1 MSKVRV
7 NVVATKDDTQSVEV
21 HRLVAAPDKIEALE
35 GRMTTA
41 ETGVEAAVKR
51 TSSTG
56 AASMPVGSEAQRPGT
71 AGNGMFRYNSDK
83 HQFEGYQNGKWG
95 AIGGGSHVLSVTW
108 EPSRDILGEGFVAAD
123 GQTLSRAT
131 YPDAWAAIN
140 AGKVPVVDDSV
151 WLSDPTQ
158 RGKFSRGD
166 GSTTFRVPDYN
177 GKSSGTLGA
186 VFQRGDGALSAAIA
200 GVIQQD
206 SIKQH
211 DHDLV
216 VRTDSSALSGN
227 AGGVDGPQGVVSGG
241 SWATSTQSIYGVQP
255 SGGNETRPLNVTGVW
270 VIKLF
275 GAVVNVGSADAAQL
289 ASDYANLAA
298 QVQTAYK
305 PSNLVGIVSQLA
317 GVPTGAVIERGSN
330 ANGEY
335 IRWADGTQLC
345 WRMDTVDR
353 SFPFAYGALF
363 RTDILTFGFPAEF
376 AFPPV
381 VAPLCGSSAQLISGA
396 INSVPTNVAV
406 SIAATSAASTA
417 IGRLGFFASGRWY

>member
-1 MSKVRV
+1 MSYFGQSPSFGDFPFQVLTGDG
-7 NVVATKDDTQSVEV
+7 TKTYKTSFKTAGERGV
-21 HRLVAAPDKIEALE
+21 LVFIN
-35 GRMTTA
+35 G
-41 ETGVEAAVKR
+41 AV
-51 TSSTG
+51 
-56 AASMPVGSEAQRPGT
+56 QRPGIDYT
-71 AGNGMFRYNSDK
+71 AAGDVIVFSENINPGAQIFVYGMGLPKTEITNGESIANSVPL
-83 HQFEGYQNGKWG
+83 F
-95 AIGGGSHVLSVTW
+95 SVQW
-108 EPSRDILGEGFVAAD
+108 WPSRSNIPAGYVAAD
-123 GQTLSRAT
+123 GQELSRNT
-131 YPDAWAAIN
+131 FTDAWQGIQARN
-140 AGKVPVVDDSV
+140 VPVVAEAT
-151 WLSDPTQ
+151 WQATPTE
-158 RGKFSRGD
+158 RGKFTDGD
-166 GSTTFRVPDYN
+166 GTTTFRVPDYN